1 MFGDLTRVG
10 ANFHAT
16 QAWSN
21 LKKVNGGIGQI
32 QSRLST
38 GKRINSAE
46 DDTSGYALSKHL
58 ESRTRGLSQA
68 LDNVGTA
75 KNVLNIA
82 EGGYQSQMSILQ
94 NVKEK
99 LTQAADGSWSTS
111 QRGAI
116 GDQIESLLKEL
127 DDISADTKFNDNALF
142 TGTATTYQVGEQNG
156 DTLAVTFDTSNRN
169 IVGENRTNLDFN
181 YNGSNFATRVTSEGV
196 SSDLASGN
204 VALTV
209 KGVDANGDETT
220 LVSGTDYSFDQT
232 TGVVSFGED
241 SSGDAIDQ
249 DILAGTYTVTY
260 TYNSTANGDSYE
272 STENVELRGEWSG
285 LTQTQAQ
292 AGISTFDSAIKS
304 LSKSIQSVGDSNAR
318 LSSKEESLSL
328 AISNTEA
335 TRSRIEDA
343 DFAKEQM
350 NMMKL
355 QILQQT
361 TVSSFA
367 QSNSAPQM
375 VLSLFR

>member
-116 GDQIESLLKEL
+116 GDQIESLLSEL
-127 DDISADTKFNDNALF
+127 NEISGDTLFNGSSSLF
-142 TGTATTYQVGEQNG
+142 GSTTTFQVGEQNG

-169 IVGENRTNLDFN
+169 AVGETLGVNLDSIVQEVTDNYTVTIAADGDSFN
-181 YNGSNFATRVTSEGV
+181 LGALGNFT
-196 SSDLASGN
+196 
-204 VALTV
+204 
-209 KGVDANGDETT
+209 NGDFAASNVTATDSDDAAYTVTMGNNTDGEEDG
-220 LVSGTDYSFDQT
+220 LVVFA
-232 TGVVSFGED
+232 E
-241 SSGDAIDQ
+241 
-249 DILAGTYTVTY
+249 AGTYTLSHTY
-260 TYNSTANGDSYE
+260 SGSTTTTAG
-272 STENVELRGEWSG
+272 WSG
-285 LTQTQAQ
+285 LTQTEAQ
-292 AGISTFDSAIKS
+292 AGISKLDDAIKS

>member
-10 ANFHAT
+10 ANFHAME
-16 QAWSN
+16 AWSN
-21 LKKVNGGIGQI
+21 LKKVNGDIGQI
-32 QSRLST
+32 QSRLSS

-82 EGGYQSQMSILQ
+82 EGGYQSQMTILQ
-94 NVKEK
+94 TIKEK
-99 LTQAADGSWSTS
+99 LTQAADGSLSDA

-116 GDQIESLLKEL
+116 GDQINTLLTEFN
-127 DDISADTKFNDNALF
+127 DINSDTKFNDNSLMEDGEMTF
-142 TGTATTYQVGEQNG
+142 QVGEGSN
-156 DTLAVTFDTSNRN
+156 DTLTVTFDHSTRIDVGESDTDVNLDN
-169 IVGENRTNLDFN
+169 IV
-181 YNGSNFATRVTSEGV
+181 NGSSWATLQEE
-196 SSDLASGN
+196 
-204 VALTV
+204 
-209 KGVDANGDETT
+209 DA
-220 LVSGTDYSFDQT
+220 
-232 TGVVSFGED
+232 
-241 SSGDAIDQ
+241 
-249 DILAGTYTVTY
+249 
-260 TYNSTANGDSYE
+260 
-272 STENVELRGEWSG
+272 R
-285 LTQTQAQ
+285 
-292 AGISTFDSAIKS
+292 AGIETADEAIKA
-304 LSKSIQSVGDSNAR
+304 LAKSIQSIGDFNAR

-361 TVSSFA
+361 SVSSFSQA
-367 QSNSAPQM
+367 NSAPQM

>member
-1 MFGDLTRVG
+1 MFGDITRVG
-10 ANFHAT
+10 ANFHA
-16 QAWSN
+16 QEAWGN
-21 LKKVNGGIGQI
+21 LKKVNGQIGQI

-75 KNVLNIA
+75 KNVLNVA

-99 LTQAADGSWSTS
+99 LTQAADGSWSAS

-116 GDQIESLLKEL
+116 GDQINSLLSEF
-127 DDISADTKFNDNALF
+127 DEINGDTLFNDQALMGGGRARNSDDDDWVVSANGSYTF
-142 TGTATTYQVGEQNG
+142 QVGEQNG
-156 DTLAVTFDTSNRN
+156 DTLAVSFDNSYRRD
-169 IVGENRTNLDFN
+169 VGEAATGETADLD
-181 YNGSNFATRVTSEGV
+181 SIV
-196 SSDLASGN
+196 SAASTASASDVSTAWA
-204 VALTV
+204 AL
-209 KGVDANGDETT
+209 
-220 LVSGTDYSFDQT
+220 DQT
-232 TGVVSFGED
+232 E
-241 SSGDAIDQ
+241 A
-249 DILAGTYTVTY
+249 A
-260 TYNSTANGDSYE
+260 
-272 STENVELRGEWSG
+272 
-285 LTQTQAQ
+285 
-292 AGISTFDSAIKS
+292 AGISVVDQAIKN
-304 LSKSIQSVGDSNAR
+304 LSKSIQSVGDSNVR

-350 NMMKL
+350 SMMKL

-361 TVSSFA
+361 SVSSFSQA
-367 QSNSAPQM
+367 NSAPQM
-375 VLSLFR
+375 VLGLFR

>member
-10 ANFHAT
+10 ANFHAME
-16 QAWSN
+16 AWSN
-21 LKKVNGGIGQI
+21 LKKVNGDIGQI
-32 QSRLST
+32 QSRLSS

-94 NVKEK
+94 TIKEK
-99 LTQAADGSWSTS
+99 MTQAADGSFSDA

-116 GDQIESLLKEL
+116 GDQVEALLKEF
-127 DDISADTKFNDNALF
+127 DDISSDTKFNDNDLF
-142 TGTATTYQVGEQNG
+142 TGSATTFQVGEGSLDRLDVVFSTSTRNAVGEDNRNVDFDYNG
-156 DTLAVTFDTSNRN
+156 NDASSPVSVVSGITDLDSGTVAVTVKDSDGDAVDSTKYTVDDATGNVTFDVDT
-169 IVGENRTNLDFN
+169 
-181 YNGSNFATRVTSEGV
+181 
-196 SSDLASGN
+196 
-204 VALTV
+204 ALT
-209 KGVDANGDETT
+209 
-220 LVSGTDYSFDQT
+220 
-232 TGVVSFGED
+232 
-241 SSGDAIDQ
+241 
-249 DILAGTYTVTY
+249 AGTYNIEYTY
-260 TYNSTANGDSYE
+260 TSSNATANVTE
-272 STENVELRGEWSG
+272 SSVELRSD
-285 LTQTQAQ
+285 LSSLTQAQ
-292 AGISTFDSAIKS
+292 AQSGIEKLDLAIKS
-304 LSKSIQSVGDSNAR
+304 LAKSIQSVGDYNAR

-350 NMMKL
+350 SMMKL

-361 TVSSFA
+361 SVSSFSQA
-367 QSNSAPQM
+367 NSAPQVVM
-375 VLSLFR
+375 SLFR